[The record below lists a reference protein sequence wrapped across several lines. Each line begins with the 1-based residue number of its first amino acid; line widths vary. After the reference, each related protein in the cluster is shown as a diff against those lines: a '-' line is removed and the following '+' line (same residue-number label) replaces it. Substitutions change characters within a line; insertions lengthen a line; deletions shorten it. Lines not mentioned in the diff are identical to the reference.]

1 MNNNVPNRASGQTR
15 DKLGTKKQK
24 KKKQSISRN
33 SSLWPTKTKTNH
45 WTESSAHNCCVDGKF
60 KQICR
65 SYH

>member
-33 SSLWPTKTKTNH
+33 SSLWPTKSKKTIELKVLLI
-45 WTESSAHNCCVDGKF
+45 TAV
-60 KQICR
+60 
-65 SYH
+65 